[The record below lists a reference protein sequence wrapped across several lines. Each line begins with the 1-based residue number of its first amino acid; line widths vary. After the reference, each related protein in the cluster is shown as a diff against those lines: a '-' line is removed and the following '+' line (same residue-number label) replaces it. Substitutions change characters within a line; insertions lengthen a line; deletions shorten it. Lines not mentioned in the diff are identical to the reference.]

1 MGERGI
7 SPVVGV
13 VLMVAITLLLAS
25 VFTVLAGGFAGF
37 GSEKEQV
44 DELLG
49 TADAWENSSNE
60 ALVPATAPGEAPR
73 TSGEDILE
81 FRVENTGDE
90 QVTVEAF
97 AVDASGI
104 ESGMTVDD
112 GNADEFEIRRTSQL
126 GAANREGSPDVF
138 DATGTR
144 YELVADSTDDG
155 QVAAID
161 AGTDDAEVDI
171 RRFSD
176 DIGDLVISDDASSAD
191 LTVTLELAS
200 GAEERFY
207 FETE

>member
-37 GSEKEQV
+37 GSEKEQIN
-44 DELLG
+44 DLLG
-49 TADAWENSSNE
+49 TNPWENSSNE
-60 ALVPATAPGEAPR
+60 ALVPANAPGEPPR

-81 FRVENTGDE
+81 FRIENTGTE
-90 QVTVEAF
+90 QVTVDAF

-112 GNADEFEIRRTSQL
+112 ANADEFEIRRTNQL
-126 GAANREGSPDVF
+126 GAANRAGSPDAF
-138 DATGTR
+138 DATGVR
-144 YELVADSTDDG
+144 YELVDDSTDGG
-155 QVAAID
+155 QVAEIN

-171 RRFSD
+171 RRFSHD
-176 DIGDLVISDDASSAD
+176 VGDFVISDDPSSPD

-207 FETE
+207 FETR